1 MYVYIYIY
9 IRLYYITSYYDILCY
24 IILYYIILYYIILCY
39 IIRYYIILYYITLYY
54 IILYYYYI
62 YIYICL
68 FIHTDRYKH
77 PQSSGSVTSNHG
89 CTPVAIHMEQLHW
102 EPHQP
107 SLCALDVSPLCAS
120 LGIWFRQF
128 RHPLGEASSSIIITT
143 TTTTIIIIIIFFNV
157 KTSSFSSF
165 KGWNLN
171 CMFTMF

>member
-1 MYVYIYIY
+1 MLYFILLYYTI
-9 IRLYYITSYYDILCY
+9 LYYIV
-24 IILYYIILYYIILCY
+24 LYYIILYDIK
-39 IIRYYIILYYITLYY
+39 LYY
-54 IILYYYYI
+54 IILF
-62 YIYICL
+62 YICM
-68 FIHTDRYKH
+68 FIYTYRYRYKH

-128 RHPLGEASSSIIITT
+128 RHPLGEASSSSIIIT
-143 TTTTIIIIIIFFNV
+143 TTTTIIIITFNV

-171 CMFTMF
+171 CMFTVF